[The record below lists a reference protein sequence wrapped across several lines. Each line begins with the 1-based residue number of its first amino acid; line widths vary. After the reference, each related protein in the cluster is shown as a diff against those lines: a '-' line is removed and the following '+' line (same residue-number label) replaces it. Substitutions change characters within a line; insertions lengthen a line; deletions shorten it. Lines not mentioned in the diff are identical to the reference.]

1 MEQPNG
7 HQLNKGVKEVESI
20 GMLNADLV
28 DDNNRDDKSN
38 WQLDNLYRK
47 NKMLQIITQGEVEG
61 KRLRFR
67 EENGAFDSQAYDLA
81 MKAETHDMITAS
93 GYRLIIT
100 TNAQMD
106 AGAAAT
112 HFLSGLSLSSTRE
125 DVAAALSAVLHP
137 KVTDRDRPRPP
148 EIRCARRARATTEG
162 CPRPRLTRPDHPPAG
177 PAPATGPAKVRV
189 ECGGGPR
196 PAGGRAAV
204 RDTVPAHRRRHA
216 PPLERLAAHA
226 GRGARDATPGEEARG
241 RRKRPRA

>member
-1 MEQPNG
+1 MWQVEQPNG

-148 EIRCARRARATTEG
+148 EITRDRR
-162 CPRPRLTRPDHPPAG
+162 DHP
-177 PAPATGPAKVRV
+177 
-189 ECGGGPR
+189 
-196 PAGGRAAV
+196 
-204 RDTVPAHRRRHA
+204 
-216 PPLERLAAHA
+216 
-226 GRGARDATPGEEARG
+226 
-241 RRKRPRA
+241 